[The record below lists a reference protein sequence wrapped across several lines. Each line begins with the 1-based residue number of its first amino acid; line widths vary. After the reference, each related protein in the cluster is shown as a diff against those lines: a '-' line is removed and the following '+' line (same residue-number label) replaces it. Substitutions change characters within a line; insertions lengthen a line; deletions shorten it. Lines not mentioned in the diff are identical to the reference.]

1 MIYSLCYILYTI
13 SKFAQSFNIS
23 KAPPLSHRAFATDAV
38 AADSVLGQAGWL
50 SLRKRLFHILFSD
63 TGPLSLSLIVYLL
76 SLTFTKITNIFFTL
90 TLSQQ
95 KWRFHIL
102 FSDTTP
108 LSVCL
113 TFLSLSDNL
122 NSVKIKAN
130 HLKFCSVTISF
141 SKQASLDFYLKFS
154 SVP

>member
-1 MIYSLCYILYTI
+1 MSLFENGSNAFIILIFPVSLVYVDGI

-23 KAPPLSHRAFATDAV
+23 KAPSLLSHRAFATDAV
-38 AADSVLGQAGWL
+38 AADSVLGQASWL

-76 SLTFTKITNIFFTL
+76 SLTFTKITNIFFIL

-113 TFLSLSDNL
+113 TFLSLSHNL
-122 NSVKIKAN
+122 NCIKIKAN
-130 HLKFCSVTISF
+130 LLKFCNTA
-141 SKQASLDFYLKFS
+141 Q
-154 SVP
+154 